1 METLIKN
8 KQMTTIQEVAN
19 ETGEN
24 RIKLRDEQ
32 LQFIRNNVSRKSSKW
47 DKLN

>member
-1 METLIKN
+1 METLIKH
-8 KQMTTIQEVAN
+8 KELKTIQEVAN
-19 ETGEN
+19 ESGEN

-32 LQFIRNNVSRKSSKW
+32 LNFIRKNVSRKSSKW